1 MGLALDEPEGNEE
14 ATKINGIDVLFS
26 GAARE
31 LASDTL
37 LDYVKGER
45 GEGFTLGSNGTCS

>member
-1 MGLALDEPEGNEE
+1 MALDEPEGNEE

>member
-45 GEGFTLGSNGTCS
+45 GEGFTLGSNGSCS